1 MKRYIRASN
10 SDPNNYSDAGYPML
24 DDIADIFEY
33 ISGYGPAVS
42 GYIEQMNQYLNDISL
57 IEWIGDDEGK
67 MNEIKNQLDDINN
80 NLEQAIG
87 GFYDLVTELYEEA
100 RRQNQ

>member
-1 MKRYIRASN
+1 MKRYIRASYN
-10 SDPNNYSDAGYPML
+10 DPNNYSDVGYPML

-42 GYIEQMNQYLNDISL
+42 GYIEQMYQYLDEISL
-57 IEWIGDDEGK
+57 IEWLGDDVEK
-67 MNEIKNQLDDINN
+67 TNKLKNQLDDINN

-87 GFYDLVTELYEEA
+87 GFYVLVTELYEEA
-100 RRQNQ
+100 QRQNQ

>member
-1 MKRYIRASN
+1 MKRYIKASYD
-10 SDPNNYSDAGYPML
+10 DPTNYSDVGYPML

-42 GYIEQMNQYLNDISL
+42 GYVEQMNQYLDDISL
-57 IEWIGDDEGK
+57 IEWIGDDSGK
-67 MNEIKNQLDDINN
+67 MNKIKNQLDDINN